1 LRVARAEAGVT
12 LAAADNAGLWEDPM
26 VDVSPERMLGDV
38 MEPWKIM
45 GGIGVTLPI
54 SGRLQAERE
63 AAGAMHEAE
72 ILRVADLEW
81 STRSRLREAWAM
93 WSFARARTRVTQQ
106 AIVDLR
112 DMIGIV
118 ERVAAAGGLSRLES
132 SMYRIELASMEVD
145 ARRDALEEGV
155 REQAVRRLLGLPPAS
170 GITLDERLA
179 FCASEQPV
187 IDPNHPR
194 LLMAQAE
201 YEASERELAAEIRM
215 QYPDVTLGPGIG
227 REEGERLVTLD
238 MSIPLPMLNANR
250 GGIAKARATREVARA
265 KAIAMQEEMI
275 GEAAEM
281 LVELQMRRT
290 ERELTESQVIPLI
303 DQQSA
308 DVRRVT
314 AIGEV
319 NLRMILDSVLQRA
332 RAKLRILEARREE
345 SLVVIR
351 LGELTGRPAEQ
362 EVTQ

>member
-1 LRVARAEAGVT
+1 
-12 LAAADNAGLWEDPM
+12 
-26 VDVSPERMLGDV
+26 
-38 MEPWKIM
+38 
-45 GGIGVTLPI
+45 
-54 SGRLQAERE
+54 
-63 AAGAMHEAE
+63 
-72 ILRVADLEW
+72 
-81 STRSRLREAWAM
+81 
-93 WSFARARTRVTQQ
+93 
-106 AIVDLR
+106 
-112 DMIGIV
+112 
-118 ERVAAAGGLSRLES
+118 
-132 SMYRIELASMEVD
+132 
-145 ARRDALEEGV
+145 
-155 REQAVRRLLGLPPAS
+155 LLGLPPAS